1 MINAEIHRR
10 GKEVKKVLN
19 RLLPDADIALTF
31 HNPFQLL
38 VATILSAQCT
48 DTLVNKVT
56 PRLFQKYKTP
66 ASFAKADVSKL
77 AKDIYPVTF
86 YKNKARA
93 IKATAGIID
102 RQYGGKVPKEKD
114 KLVKLPGVASKTA
127 NVVLA
132 HAYKIASG
140 FIVDTHVK
148 RVSKRLGLTKN
159 TDPKKI
165 EDDLMQVFDKKDWIK
180 TADQL
185 IWFGRRYCTA
195 RKDKC
200 AGLGIK
206 LKHFSK

>member
-1 MINAEIHRR
+1 MINAGIKRR

-19 RLLPDADIALTF
+19 KVLPNADIALKF
-31 HNPFQLL
+31 RNPFQLL

-48 DTLVNKVT
+48 DTLVNKVA
-56 PRLFQKYKTP
+56 PELFKKYKMP
-66 ASFAKADVSKL
+66 AAFAKADASKL
-77 AKDIYPVTF
+77 AKDIYPITF
-86 YKNKARA
+86 YKNKAKS
-93 IKATAGIID
+93 IKKTAQIIHE
-102 RQYGGKVPKEKD
+102 QYNDKVPKEKD

-132 HAYKIASG
+132 HAYKIPSG

-148 RVSKRLGLTKN
+148 RVARRLGLTEN

-165 EDDLMQVFDKKDWIK
+165 EQDLMQVFDKKDWIK

-185 IWFGRRYCTA
+185 IWFGRKYCTA

-200 AGLGIK
+200 AEMGIK
-206 LKHFSK
+206 LKHYSK